1 MRLDD
6 VSADLIFQ
14 DLLTNNNLIIA
25 KNNLGS
31 AYLPE
36 FNFNGIGNLIPGQGY
51 QIKLNEPAELVYFS
65 IFDSY

>member
-1 MRLDD
+1 LRLDD

-14 DLLTNNNLIIA
+14 DLLTNDNLIIA

>member
-1 MRLDD
+1 MLY
-6 VSADLIFQ
+6 LLLLFQ
-14 DLLTNNNLIIA
+14 DLLTNDNLIIA

-31 AYLPE
+31 DYLPE